1 MNCESTYGKVVLYQ
15 DEKGHLELNVLLQ
28 EETVWLSLNQLVE
41 LFGRDKSVISRHI
54 RNIFKAKEL
63 GDATVAK
70 FATVQT
76 EGERE
81 VSRDIEYFNLDMII
95 SVGYRVNSLRG
106 IQFRRWATGV
116 LKQHLLEGFTYHEKR
131 LQEKGL
137 TVFQETLS
145 LLERTLTQQQLVNEL
160 GTQVIQLISDYAKSW
175 HLLLAY
181 DENKL
186 MLPDI
191 AKSSRIFLYEE
202 AQSAISSLK
211 SALWKK
217 SEASDLFG
225 QERDNGLASI
235 LGNLEQTFSGESLYQ
250 TPEEKA
256 AHLLYFIIKDHPFV
270 DGNKRIGSFLFLL
283 YLEQQ
288 QISKRLDDRG
298 LVALA
303 LLVAESAPSQK
314 EILIRLT
321 VNLL

>member
-1 MNCESTYGKVVLYQ
+1 
-15 DEKGHLELNVLLQ
+15 
-28 EETVWLSLNQLVE
+28 
-41 LFGRDKSVISRHI
+41 
-54 RNIFKAKEL
+54 
-63 GDATVAK
+63 
-70 FATVQT
+70 
-76 EGERE
+76 
-81 VSRDIEYFNLDMII
+81 MII

-106 IQFRRWATGV
+106 IQFRRWATEV

-191 AKSSRIFLYEE
+191 AKPSRIFLYEE

-217 SEASDLFG
+217 SEASNLFG
-225 QERDNGLASI
+225 QERENGLASI
-235 LGNLEQTFSGESLYQ
+235 LGNLEQTFSGEPLYK

-288 QISKRLDDRG
+288 QISKRLDDKG

-314 EILIRLT
+314 EILIRLI